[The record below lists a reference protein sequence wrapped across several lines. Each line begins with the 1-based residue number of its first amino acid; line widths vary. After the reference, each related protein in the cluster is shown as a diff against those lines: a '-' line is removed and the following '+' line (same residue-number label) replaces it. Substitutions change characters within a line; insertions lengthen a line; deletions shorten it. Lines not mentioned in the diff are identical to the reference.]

1 MYAAEYVNTRD
12 PGLPTLTYF
21 NVYVSRPHDSR
32 PYSLHPYGLHPYGLR
47 LYGLRPYDS
56 AYVVVDA
63 TTT

>member
-1 MYAAEYVNTRD
+1 MLSNVHAAEYVNTRD

-32 PYSLHPYGLHPYGLR
+32 LYSLHPYGLRP
-47 LYGLRPYDS
+47 YGLRPYDS
-56 AYVVVDA
+56 ASVVVDA